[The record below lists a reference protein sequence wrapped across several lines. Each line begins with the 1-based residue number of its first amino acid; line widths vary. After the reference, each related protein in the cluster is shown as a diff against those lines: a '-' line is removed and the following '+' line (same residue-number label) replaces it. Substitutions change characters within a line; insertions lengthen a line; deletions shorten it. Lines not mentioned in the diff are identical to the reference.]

1 MSRQFEAFREG
12 FEEVFPLSTLQSFY
26 PEEVKY
32 RCCPLFFCE
41 FKPLE
46 KTFLKE
52 TVQIVHMVHKRIYIG
67 CKWQDT
73 SIHV

>member
-32 RCCPLFFCE
+32 RCSLVFCE
-41 FKPLE
+41 FTPLE
-46 KTFLKE
+46 KTFLLE
-52 TVQIVHMVHKRIYIG
+52 TVQIVHMVNR
-67 CKWQDT
+67 
-73 SIHV
+73 SF